1 MCVRVC
7 ECVEETQ
14 RERDRRKER
23 DRVDGYL
30 FSNCSDLYGLEM
42 KPIAWLRT
50 NKATLLHS
58 KSLNSSLCV
67 VACVL
72 IVPWTPTDASAR
84 RPKGKNGS
92 VEPEWKSSRL
102 RVHKLCPVCWVSAK
116 LVGSCV
122 LTRFKTRRDVQ
133 VSDAAFFIG
142 LPRTESLVMGLGLLT
157 HFSSDSSLIWD
168 SRFLAFLFFVFLLCF
183 YKAACWHFWFGFFIW
198 NVPHT
203 SVWVWVS

>member
-30 FSNCSDLYGLEM
+30 FSNSFDLYGLEM

-58 KSLNSSLCV
+58 KSLSSSLCV
-67 VACVL
+67 VACAL

-84 RPKGKNGS
+84 RPKGKNGP

-116 LVGSCV
+116 PVGSCV
-122 LTRFKTRRDVQ
+122 LTRFKTRRDVR
-133 VSDAAFFIG
+133 VSDAASFIG
-142 LPRTESLVMGLGLLT
+142 LPSDRKSCDGTWIVNS
-157 HFSSDSSLIWD
+157 HFFWFFCDLRFKISSFS
-168 SRFLAFLFFVFLLCF
+168 FFVFLLCF